1 MLFIYYLII
10 STTNKSKRE
19 RATNFIDSELSLLVD
34 LVVRL
39 KKIIE
44 NKKTDTVT
52 AKMKNKA
59 LEELA
64 KTFNSKSLT
73 GYRNEKCLRLKYEN
87 LKKIE
92 GLAAITR

>member
-19 RATNFIDSELSLLVD
+19 RATNLIDSELSLLVD

-39 KKIIE
+39 KK
-44 NKKTDTVT
+44 TDTVT

-59 LEELA
+59 WLELA
-64 KTFNSKSLT
+64 KTFNSKSLN

-87 LKKIE
+87 LKKIVIIE
-92 GLAAITR
+92 GLAATTR